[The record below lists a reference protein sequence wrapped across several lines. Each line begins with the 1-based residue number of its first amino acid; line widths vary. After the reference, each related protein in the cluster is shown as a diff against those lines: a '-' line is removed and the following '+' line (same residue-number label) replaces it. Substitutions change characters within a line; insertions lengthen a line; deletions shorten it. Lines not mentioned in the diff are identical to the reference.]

1 MNVGLLNTVSFVECL
16 YDLEGGAENET
27 SPFYL
32 QILPTTLPHAM
43 IKAME
48 KNQIEF
54 KNIIQNVEVLMAK
67 RKTEDRLYHLW

>member
-1 MNVGLLNTVSFVECL
+1 
-16 YDLEGGAENET
+16 
-27 SPFYL
+27 
-32 QILPTTLPHAM
+32 M

-67 RKTEDRLYHLW
+67 RKTEDRLHHLW